1 MFQIKLLTF
10 RHLAPVTQMNK
21 SPIKLTMFNRRL
33 NEFELD
39 ELMSVFDFRELSIIQ
54 NTPFC
59 VFFLKLTSI
68 NITYIRYLKA
78 NIYIIIINNCYIIY
92 LCLF

>member
-1 MFQIKLLTF
+1 
-10 RHLAPVTQMNK
+10 
-21 SPIKLTMFNRRL
+21 MFNRRL

-59 VFFLKLTSI
+59 VFFKKLTSI

>member
-39 ELMSVFDFRELSIIQ
+39 ELMMSVFDFRELSIIQ

-59 VFFLKLTSI
+59 VFF
-68 NITYIRYLKA
+68 
-78 NIYIIIINNCYIIY
+78 
-92 LCLF
+92 

>member
-1 MFQIKLLTF
+1 
-10 RHLAPVTQMNK
+10 
-21 SPIKLTMFNRRL
+21 MFNRRL

-39 ELMSVFDFRELSIIQ
+39 ELMMSVFDFRELSIIQ

-59 VFFLKLTSI
+59 VLFKKLTSI